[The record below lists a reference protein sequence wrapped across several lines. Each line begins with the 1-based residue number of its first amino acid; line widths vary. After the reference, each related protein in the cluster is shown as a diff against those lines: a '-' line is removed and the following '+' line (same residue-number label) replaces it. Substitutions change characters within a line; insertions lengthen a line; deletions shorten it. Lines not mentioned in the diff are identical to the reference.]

1 MESIKEKK
9 VMEIT
14 SDPGDLRFLVQEM
27 IRALRMSEK
36 TPSSRE
42 KALAITKLQE
52 ASFWLGEEM
61 FGGKAWDDSPNEHES

>member
-1 MESIKEKK
+1 MEEKK
-9 VMEIT
+9 VIEIT
-14 SDPGDLRFLVQEM
+14 SDPADLRFLVQEM

-61 FGGKAWDDSPNEHES
+61 FGGKAWDNAPDERS